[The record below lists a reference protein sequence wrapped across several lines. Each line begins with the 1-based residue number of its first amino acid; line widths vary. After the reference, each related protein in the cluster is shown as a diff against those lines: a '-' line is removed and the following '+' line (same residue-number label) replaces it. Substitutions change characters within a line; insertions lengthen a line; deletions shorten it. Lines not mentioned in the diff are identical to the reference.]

1 MTLSRQKASSKVEPL
16 EAQKR
21 HTHRTAAG
29 LEDALAVTLDL
40 IREYENM
47 ENYAQAR
54 LRQLADILTE
64 VRQGPHNYN
73 PDRPAGERPVIKR
86 RINID

>member
-1 MTLSRQKASSKVEPL
+1 MTPN
-16 EAQKR
+16 KR

-47 ENYAQAR
+47 EKFTLAR
-54 LRQLADILTE
+54 LHQLEEILGE
-64 VRQGPHNYN
+64 VRQGPYEYD

-86 RINID
+86 RLHIGD